1 MVLSGF
7 KYRDKYRK
15 TLGNG
20 IRSLQVLLVKK
31 KIIRGGGGG
40 GGHLLINYTDTKAK
54 CLHLKN
60 LPVKGLCGRCLSV

>member
-1 MVLSGF
+1 MVLS
-7 KYRDKYRK
+7 
-15 TLGNG
+15 TG
-20 IRSLQVLLVKK
+20 ISIERRWKWNKEVASAVGKEKK
-31 KIIRGGGGG
+31 HSGWGE